1 MRHSI
6 MLLPLL
12 LLAGQASAQ
21 GPALKPKQEAALDK
35 ELAGRVMTGT
45 TPCIRQS
52 PLLKL
57 IVISDDIL
65 VYRIGGKRFVNRT
78 IGSCNGLMKGGK
90 PIIGIDKPRIC
101 TGDMIVVEDL
111 ASGIRTG
118 TCQIGNFTIYDRAEK
133 TKADD

>member
-1 MRHSI
+1 MRLFSL
-6 MLLPLL
+6 LLPIL
-12 LLAGQASAQ
+12 LLAGPASAQ
-21 GPALKPKQEAALDK
+21 EPALTPKQEAALIKDIGDR
-35 ELAGRVMTGT
+35 AMTGT

-57 IVISDDIL
+57 TVISDDIL
-65 VYRIGGKRFVNRT
+65 VYRVGGKRFVNRT

-101 TGDMIVVEDL
+101 AGDMIVVEDL

-133 TKADD
+133 ARADD